1 MKAKITKLID
11 VKSLVTITLTLVF
24 AFLSVRRDLS
34 QDQVLTVYTMII
46 SFYFGTQSQKTK
58 GGEDK

>member
-34 QDQVLTVYTMII
+34 PDQVLTVYTMII
-46 SFYFGTQSQKTK
+46 SFYVGTQSQKTK